1 MTTNSG
7 PPANSGAPASPPAR
21 RRDAAGPAAGTAAV
35 RILVVVAVVLIVGI
49 LLVASMLRRGF
60 SAHEEPSWV
69 EARMARAM
77 RHWAVPSDL
86 RDAKNP
92 VPLTP
97 DVLAEARA
105 HFADHCAGCHGND
118 GKGGGMGKQMYPKA
132 PDMTLAGTQSLSD
145 GELFS
150 IIENG
155 IRLTGMPGFGA
166 GTAESAYGSWTL
178 VHFIRHL
185 PKLTPQE
192 LAEMEKLNPK
202 SPAEWQQIQEEEAF
216 LSGDR

>member
-1 MTTNSG
+1 VKK
-7 PPANSGAPASPPAR
+7 
-21 RRDAAGPAAGTAAV
+21 AV
-35 RILVVVAVVLIVGI
+35 LAVVALLLIAAMAW
-49 LLVASMLRRGF
+49 LASMVRRGF
-60 SAHEEPSWV
+60 SALDEPSGL
-69 EARMARAM
+69 EAFVARAI

-86 RDAKNP
+86 RNEKNP

-97 DVLAEARA
+97 AVLAEARA

-118 GKGGGMGKQMYPKA
+118 GKGGGLGRQMYPKA
-132 PDMTLAGTQSLSD
+132 PDMTSERTQSLSD

-155 IRLTGMPGFGA
+155 VRLTGMPGFGG

-185 PKLTPQE
+185 PKLTQE
-192 LAEMEKLNPK
+192 EIAAMEKLNSK
-202 SPAEWQQIQEEEAF
+202 TPAEWQQMQEEEAF
-216 LSGDR
+216 LASDENAAPAPAATPHH

>member
-1 MTTNSG
+1 MSRG
-7 PPANSGAPASPPAR
+7 VKVLLA
-21 RRDAAGPAAGTAAV
+21 
-35 RILVVVAVVLIVGI
+35 VVAIAIVGFAAF
-49 LLVASMLRRGF
+49 ASMIIRRGF
-60 SAHEEPSWV
+60 SAHEEPSRI
-69 EARMARAM
+69 EATMARSM
-77 RHWAVPSDL
+77 RHWAVPADL
-86 RDAKNP
+86 RDEKNP

-97 DVLAEARA
+97 EVLAEARA

-132 PDMTLAGTQSLSD
+132 PDMSLPGTQSLSD

-192 LAEMEKLNPK
+192 IAEMEKLNPK
-202 SPAEWQQIQEEEAF
+202 SPAEWQQMQLEEAF
-216 LSGDR
+216 LTGGQDAPPPAAAAHHH

>member
-1 MTTNSG
+1 MKARTKIVLGILAMT
-7 PPANSGAPASPPAR
+7 
-21 RRDAAGPAAGTAAV
+21 
-35 RILVVVAVVLIVGI
+35 IVVAAIVF
-49 LLVASMLRRGF
+49 VSMLRRGF
-60 SAHEEPSWV
+60 SALEEPSAI
-69 EARMARAM
+69 EATLARAM

-92 VPLTP
+92 LPLTP
-97 DVLAEARA
+97 EALAEARA

-118 GKGGGMGKQMYPKA
+118 GKGGGIGRQMYPRV
-132 PDMTLAGTQSLSD
+132 PDMTLASTQLLSD

-155 IRLTGMPGFGA
+155 VRLTGMPGFGS
-166 GTAESAYGSWTL
+166 GTAESAYGSWGL

-185 PKLTPQE
+185 PKLTPE
-192 LAEMEKLNPK
+192 EIAEMQKLNPK

-216 LSGDR
+216 LAGEDE